1 MIHFPTNVIDNFCDN
16 PDEVVKM
23 AQSDKIE
30 WHKHES
36 GNWPGMRSQPLH
48 ILDKEFWA
56 NMIKKYLNVFWTNDE
71 MNSQDIR
78 FEASSFFQRI
88 SSEYTNGWIHSDFP
102 DVHTTILYLTPNA
115 DPKSGTA
122 IYMPRNINT
131 QVKHTDMKQK
141 YYRGEISKEEQQPYL
156 EEHNKGFIE
165 DCFFANK
172 YNRQIGFDSRLWHGV
187 KEFDT
192 NTKEERLTIVTF
204 IHKVIAHGLPM
215 NRMRN
220 VPLTRDLNL
229 PQLDI
234 V

>member
-1 MIHFPTNVIDNFCDN
+1 MHR
-16 PDEVVKM
+16 
-23 AQSDKIE
+23 KIFN
-30 WHKHES
+30 K
-36 GNWPGMRSQPLH
+36 
-48 ILDKEFWA
+48 
-56 NMIKKYLNVFWTNDE
+56 
-71 MNSQDIR
+71 
-78 FEASSFFQRI
+78 
-88 SSEYTNGWIHSDFP
+88 
-102 DVHTTILYLTPNA
+102 
-115 DPKSGTA
+115 
-122 IYMPRNINT
+122 
-131 QVKHTDMKQK
+131 VKHTDIKQS